1 MPNHY
6 HFLVRQDGEFPAGLL
21 PQRIFNSYSKAY
33 NKKYGHDGTLF
44 TDHYHIKQ
52 IEETSHLL
60 HLCRYIHGN
69 PVKDGL
75 VSNPSDWEY
84 SNFKEY
90 LGRRKGSLFDPG
102 FFWIIFKMREIIL
115 ISWWLIWS
123 LEICLKYLESTSI
136 HFNCN
141 DFIQVQCTSTALL
154 KESSCILMLIDST
167 SSAMH
172 QTIHSLTP
180 SNNFIQH
187 IRCLPIECCF
197 YLIKIKTLT
206 CDDFKRRLEFL

>member
-1 MPNHY
+1 MPSKRPDFLPNHYYHIYNRGAHKQLLFQEADNYLFVIRKLKHYCQQLHLAMIAYCLMPNHY
-6 HFLVRQDGEFPAGLL
+6 HFLVRQDGDFPAGLL
-21 PQRIFNSYSKAY
+21 PQRVFNSYSKAY

-102 FFWIIFKMREIIL
+102 FLLDYFQDERDYFNFVMVD
-115 ISWWLIWS
+115 
-123 LEICLKYLESTSI
+123 LESRNLPKVLRK
-136 HFNCN
+136 H
-141 DFIQVQCTSTALL
+141 L
-154 KESSCILMLIDST
+154 DS
-167 SSAMH
+167 
-172 QTIHSLTP
+172 
-180 SNNFIQH
+180 F
-187 IRCLPIECCF
+187 
-197 YLIKIKTLT
+197 
-206 CDDFKRRLEFL
+206 